1 MAQSHP
7 TPPSCTHSG
16 HHTPQLHLICVSP
29 IVSLYGATILS
40 QANNVTQTR
49 TAWYRP
55 AQAALSALTAYR
67 TVGASGL
74 GVPGQGETLG
84 PWRAALKQHPTAQ
97 RDSIVR
103 RRHVMDDAD
112 RPPEWDHGSSIGLV
126 SSRSKHTVRT
136 RLCSGFVQPGCLC
149 AALRPS
155 GRSRL
160 FLRHTYSIVSQRYLI
175 LLTLWGVFGYRERV
189 DLTTFTETL
198 RRIMKNSLCQTPNR
212 DATNSSSLGLGRGGL
227 AHQRKHRWKRRGS
240 LGPYPLH

>member
-1 MAQSHP
+1 MV
-7 TPPSCTHSG
+7 PPPRG
-16 HHTPQLHLICVSP
+16 ARGKSP
-29 IVSLYGATILS
+29 PRNIVSSGADMS
-40 QANNVTQTR
+40 WMMQT
-49 TAWYRP
+49 
-55 AQAALSALTAYR
+55 SG
-67 TVGASGL
+67 VGSR
-74 GVPGQGETLG
+74 V
-84 PWRAALKQHPTAQ
+84 
-97 RDSIVR
+97 
-103 RRHVMDDAD
+103 
-112 RPPEWDHGSSIGLV
+112 IGLV

>member
-1 MAQSHP
+1 MQVFTLTTSPVAQSHP
-7 TPPSCTHSG
+7 TPPSCTHLG

-126 SSRSKHTVRT
+126 SSRSNKAHR
-136 RLCSGFVQPGCLC
+136 QD
-149 AALRPS
+149 AALLRLRATWLPLRSVEAQRP
-155 GRSRL
+155 L
-160 FLRHTYSIVSQRYLI
+160 APV
-175 LLTLWGVFGYRERV
+175 
-189 DLTTFTETL
+189 LTT
-198 RRIMKNSLCQTPNR
+198 
-212 DATNSSSLGLGRGGL
+212 
-227 AHQRKHRWKRRGS
+227 H
-240 LGPYPLH
+240 LHVTR

>member
-1 MAQSHP
+1 MFTLTTSPVAQSHP
-7 TPPSCTHSG
+7 IPPSCTHLG

-40 QANNVTQTR
+40 QANNVTQTC

-55 AQAALSALTAYR
+55 AQAALSALTAYL

-112 RPPEWDHGSSIGLV
+112 LRSGITGHRVGLFKIKAH
-126 SSRSKHTVRT
+126 R
-136 RLCSGFVQPGCLC
+136 QD
-149 AALRPS
+149 AALLRLRATWLPLRSVEAQRP
-155 GRSRL
+155 L
-160 FLRHTYSIVSQRYLI
+160 APV
-175 LLTLWGVFGYRERV
+175 
-189 DLTTFTETL
+189 LTTHLLDSITTIPYFTHIVGSTA
-198 RRIMKNSLCQTPNR
+198 SCTV
-212 DATNSSSLGLGRGGL
+212 ATVQYCSFWQSG
-227 AHQRKHRWKRRGS
+227 
-240 LGPYPLH
+240 

>member
-1 MAQSHP
+1 M
-7 TPPSCTHSG
+7 
-16 HHTPQLHLICVSP
+16 HLTCVSP

-55 AQAALSALTAYR
+55 AQAALSAPTAYR

-74 GVPGQGETLG
+74 GRTAALLSLRKKLACMKTMAWRGQG
-84 PWRAALKQHPTAQ
+84 QC
-97 RDSIVR
+97 DSIVR